1 MNRPTT
7 LSYQPASLAHAQ
19 AMAELSRDLIETG
32 LAWRYTRVR
41 MAAFIRDPD
50 TIALA
55 AVDGAALH
63 GFAVMQFADS
73 TAHLALL
80 CVRPTQHRRG
90 IATRLLE
97 WLIESAQVAGIEA
110 IRLELRADNA
120 AALRYYLR
128 MGFAEMQRIAGYY
141 GAGIDAQRMERRLRP
156 AA

>member
-7 LSYQPASLAHAQ
+7 LSYQPASMAHAQ
-19 AMAELSRDLIETG
+19 SMAELSRDLIETG
-32 LAWRYTRVR
+32 LDWRYTRVR
-41 MAAFIRDPD
+41 MAAFIRDAD

-55 AVDGAALH
+55 AVDGPALH

-73 TAHLALL
+73 IAHLALL
-80 CVRPTQHRRG
+80 CVRPAQQRRG

-97 WLIESAQVAGIEA
+97 WLIESARVAGIEA

-120 AALRYYLR
+120 AALRLYFCL
-128 MGFAEMQRIAGYY
+128 GFTETQRVEDYY
-141 GAGIDAQRMERRLRP
+141 GAGIDARRMERRLRP